1 MQPEAWRG
9 PGATGSLS
17 ARPQE
22 RWRVSA
28 EQSKAESAQRALEE
42 QRKVTAQQLAMEREE
57 LERAK
62 VSQPHRFQLPC
73 PP

>member
-1 MQPEAWRG
+1 M
-9 PGATGSLS
+9 
-17 ARPQE
+17 
-22 RWRVSA
+22 SA